1 WTASPRSHERAARAV
16 SEGWYWR
23 GQVTARLFAAHHAG
37 FLVDADVFPPDE
49 LDKEPLYRDFLRPQ
63 GIGWTVGTVL
73 PIPTGEGVH
82 IVLTRRTERGPVECA
97 IVQKLDALRPHLARS
112 VLMSARLQLER
123 ARMAS
128 ETLAALGLPALVLN
142 EQGKVLST
150 NTLIE
155 ALTGYVQCRVAK

>member
-1 WTASPRSHERAARAV
+1 MDSELDDRIYESSFVPELWSGVLDKLGQIAEAAGEALFIAKGDVRYWTASPRSHERAARAV

-73 PIPTGEGVH
+73 PIPTG
-82 IVLTRRTERGPVECA
+82 
-97 IVQKLDALRPHLARS
+97 
-112 VLMSARLQLER
+112 
-123 ARMAS
+123 
-128 ETLAALGLPALVLN
+128 
-142 EQGKVLST
+142 
-150 NTLIE
+150 
-155 ALTGYVQCRVAK
+155 